1 MSCVRSESSD
11 VEVTGLH
18 AGPGQGEC
26 QQSIRG
32 DSAVSLMC
40 NGQSPARSSAM
51 KPREQPERRD
61 HGESS
66 AGSRDRGEQSPRG
79 EPEVLTKAKSPM
91 ARRQHAI

>member
-1 MSCVRSESSD
+1 MSCTGSESSD

-18 AGPGQGEC
+18 AGPGQGKC
-26 QQSIRG
+26 QQSIREDG
-32 DSAVSLMC
+32 AVSLMC

-51 KPREQPERRD
+51 KPREQSERRD
-61 HGESS
+61 HRETS

-91 ARRQHAI
+91 ARRQNAI

>member
-1 MSCVRSESSD
+1 
-11 VEVTGLH
+11 
-18 AGPGQGEC
+18 
-26 QQSIRG
+26 
-32 DSAVSLMC
+32 
-40 NGQSPARSSAM
+40 M

-79 EPEVLTKAKSPM
+79 EPEVLTKAKFPM